1 MKILFIHKG
10 FPGQFKHILVALL
23 KRGDQITYIGP
34 KKPNIKK
41 IDNFNFVQYTIVRGN
56 GNNIHPLTIETES
69 KVIRGEAVAREAA
82 RLHEEGY
89 KPDLIIGH
97 PGWGEMLFIGDIWP
111 SIKQIH
117 YVEYCYGAKGT
128 DADFEDEYR
137 NDETWMEKART
148 RMKNAKTEIET
159 LITKVSKLIQNQR
172 KKIDNNTKALETNAE
187 NVVKMKQAITPD
199 KKK

>member
-1 MKILFIHKG
+1 MKILLYTR

-82 RLHEEGY
+82 RLQEEGY

-128 DADFEDEYR
+128 DADLRMNIEMMKPE
-137 NDETWMEKART
+137 EART
-148 RMKNAKTEIET
+148 RMKNA
-159 LITKVSKLIQNQR
+159 
-172 KKIDNNTKALETNAE
+172 
-187 NVVKMKQAITPD
+187 NVLLNLDKMYG
-199 KKK
+199 